1 MEILG
6 ANELGPLDHGVNNV
20 YPSRRVGGSGPLL
33 ADKCVFAR
41 TPFQPSDGRALNDL
55 DRRFGIWHVVS
66 LSWIFFFQVFIYFTY
81 LFRPGFH
88 FLSFCSRFVMF
99 INRHFNF

>member
-1 MEILG
+1 MGEGGRGMELLG

-66 LSWIFFFQVFIYFTY
+66 LSWIFLFRY
-81 LFRPGFH
+81 LFILLICPGLDFI
-88 FLSFCSRFVMF
+88 FYLSVLVL
-99 INRHFNF
+99 